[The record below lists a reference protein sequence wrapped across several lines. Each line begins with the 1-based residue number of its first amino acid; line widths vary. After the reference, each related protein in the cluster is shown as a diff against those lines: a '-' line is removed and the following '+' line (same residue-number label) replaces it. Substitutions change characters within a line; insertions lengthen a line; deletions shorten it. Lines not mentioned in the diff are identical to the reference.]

1 LEQAGRHGA
10 PNCSRQSSAMDAAYE
25 SQCAQVGTPAH
36 PQLLRDFAGYDGQR
50 PLCLGG
56 GRRASAS
63 EEPPIRDADVVAVC
77 LVVRSL
83 AKLAAGS
90 PAVHVDFTGEL
101 ITCDG
106 ARTIAAVL
114 QVSCGLRSLLLRRS
128 LVSDEGAAA
137 LGAAL
142 GSSSLV
148 ELDLGECRISNAG
161 ARLFVRGVHLHGAP
175 ASLRVLLL
183 DGNPMKDSGVLEII
197 TLVEGRSRPP
207 ALAALS
213 VQPAAPNILSDEVAA
228 ALQVVCDMWRV
239 ELRGSSRTVGAT
251 APASCSTHPGGVRPA
266 GWGMQEPQFTR
277 SLHMEDEPHASNLNS
292 MLLDRHGGHDVQ
304 TPPQAWNTSTSE
316 IPLHAPAAAS
326 SVNVSGAVL
335 PRRDPGLGTSPSQPS
350 QWWAQQ
356 VSPPAAAGVRSP
368 SLTTPDVRA
377 CRNSGHLAAW
387 MASTERELRELKWLL
402 GASAARLDSQHSR
415 LMGELDKLRS
425 QLDMWS
431 RAGSAAG
438 GPGGDEVR
446 LEVLE
451 ARFDALEQLV
461 GREQSECAQMWKLV
475 EVAAGAAPATPEATT
490 APASAATLPSARPS
504 VQQ

>member
-1 LEQAGRHGA
+1 
-10 PNCSRQSSAMDAAYE
+10 MDAAYE

-36 PQLLRDFAGYDGQR
+36 PQLLRDFAGYDGHR
-50 PLCLGG
+50 ALCLGG
-56 GRRASAS
+56 GRRTNTS
-63 EEPPIRDADVVAVC
+63 EDPPIRDADVVAVC

-83 AKLAAGS
+83 AKLAAVS
-90 PAVHVDFTGEL
+90 PAVHLDFTGEL
-101 ITCDG
+101 ITCEG

-114 QVSCGLRSLLLRRS
+114 QVSCGLRSVLLRRS

-148 ELDLGECRISNAG
+148 ELDLGECRISNVG
-161 ARLFVRGVHLHGAP
+161 ARLLVRGVQLHGAP

-183 DGNPMKDSGVLEII
+183 DGNPIKDAGVLEII
-197 TLVEGRSRPP
+197 SLVEGRSRPP

-213 VQPAAPNILSDEVAA
+213 VQPSAPHVLSDEVAA

-239 ELRGSSRTVGAT
+239 ELRGSSHTVGA
-251 APASCSTHPGGVRPA
+251 AAMASSGTNQGSVRLG
-266 GWGMQEPQFTR
+266 GWGSQEPQFSR
-277 SLHMEDEPHASNLNS
+277 SLQMEDEPHATNLNS
-292 MLLDRHGGHDVQ
+292 MLLDRHSGHEAQ
-304 TPPQAWNTSTSE
+304 TPPQTWNTSTSE
-316 IPLHAPAAAS
+316 LPVHAPAAAS
-326 SVNVSGAVL
+326 SCVNSSGAVL

-350 QWWAQQ
+350 HWWAQQ
-356 VSPPAAAGVRSP
+356 ASPPAAAGVRSP
-368 SLTTPDVRA
+368 SLTTPDVGA
-377 CRNSGHLAAW
+377 CRSSGHLAAW

-402 GASAARLDSQHSR
+402 GASAARLDGQHAR

-431 RAGSAAG
+431 RAGSAGG

-475 EVAAGAAPATPEATT
+475 EVAAGAAPGAPEAST
-490 APASAATLPSARPS
+490 ASAPVSAATLSSARPG
-504 VQQ
+504 VQR

>member
-1 LEQAGRHGA
+1 
-10 PNCSRQSSAMDAAYE
+10 MDAAYE

-36 PQLLRDFAGYDGQR
+36 PQLLRDFAGYDGHR

-56 GRRASAS
+56 GRRASPS
-63 EEPPIRDADVVAVC
+63 EDPPIRDADVVAVC

-83 AKLAAGS
+83 AKLAGGS
-90 PAVHVDFTGEL
+90 PAVHLDFSGEL
-101 ITCDG
+101 ITCEG

-114 QVSCGLRSLLLRRS
+114 QVSCGLRSVLLRRS

-161 ARLFVRGVHLHGAP
+161 VRLFVRGAQLHGAP

-183 DGNPMKDSGVLEII
+183 DGNPIKDAGVLEII
-197 TLVEGRSRPP
+197 TLVEGRNRPP

-213 VQPAAPNILSDEVAA
+213 VQPAAPHVLSDEVAA

-239 ELRGSSRTVGAT
+239 ELRGSLRTVGVA
-251 APASCSTHPGGVRPA
+251 ASSSTHPGSVRPA
-266 GWGMQEPQFTR
+266 GWGPQEPQFSR
-277 SLHMEDEPHASNLNS
+277 SLQMEDEAHATNLNS
-292 MLLDRHGGHDVQ
+292 MLLDRHSGHDVQ

-316 IPLHAPAAAS
+316 LPLHAPAGAS
-326 SVNVSGAVL
+326 NCANASGAVL
-335 PRRDPGLGTSPSQPS
+335 PRRDLGLGTSPSQPS
-350 QWWAQQ
+350 HWWAQQ
-356 VSPPAAAGVRSP
+356 VSPPAGAGVRSP

-402 GASAARLDSQHSR
+402 GASAARLDGQHAR

-431 RAGSAAG
+431 RAGSAGG

-475 EVAAGAAPATPEATT
+475 EVAAGAAPGAPEATT
-490 APASAATLPSARPS
+490 APAPASGAMLPSARPS
-504 VQQ
+504 IQQ